1 MTPIAVSKIPAYQ
14 WKPFE
19 IPAFLLAR
27 QSEIAFIGIE
37 MDEEFEYLDIP
48 PGSLLNGRIFVNL
61 NESKGLII
69 YKIGEG
75 EHYEK

>member
-1 MTPIAVSKIPAYQ
+1 
-14 WKPFE
+14 
-19 IPAFLLAR
+19 
-27 QSEIAFIGIE
+27 